1 MGIDPTPEQI
11 EQRKKSAVQS
21 SRKWKKKNP
30 DAAKRHTM
38 AFKERNPDYAKQWAD
53 KNRAYLNARGAE
65 WRAANPDKA
74 KESCRKWRVKNK
86 AARATYMREKRRTC
100 WFTKISGRVR
110 SRLNEALRAVMA
122 RKTSSTT
129 ILLGCSILELK
140 SHLESLFREGMAWDN
155 HGKWHIDHIIPCS
168 SFNLVDPAEQYKCFH
183 YTNLQ
188 PLWAHDNLSKGG
200 PRRIAKSLTQPPNQ
214 LP

>member
-11 EQRKKSAVQS
+11 EKRKKSAVES
-21 SRKWKKKNP
+21 SRKWKAKNP

-38 AFKERNPDYAKQWAD
+38 AFKARNPDYVKQWTA
-53 KNRAYLNARGAE
+53 KNRSVLNAKAAQ
-65 WRAANPDKA
+65 WRIANPEKA
-74 KESCRKWRVKNK
+74 KESCRKWRLKNK
-86 AARATYMREKRRTC
+86 EERAAYLREKRRTC

-110 SRLNEALRAVMA
+110 SRLNEALRAAMA

-129 ILLGCSILELK
+129 ILLGCSIPELK
-140 SHLESLFREGMAWDN
+140 AHLESQFREGMTWDN

-168 SFNLVDPAEQYKCFH
+168 SFNLVDPAEQLKCFN

-188 PLWAHDNLSKGG
+188 PLWAHENLRKSG
-200 PRRIAKSLTQPPNQ
+200 PRRIVSTLTQPTSLTP
-214 LP
+214 

>member
-1 MGIDPTPEQI
+1 MGIDPTLEQI
-11 EQRKKSAVQS
+11 EKRKKAAVES
-21 SRKWKKKNP
+21 SRKWKQKNP
-30 DAAKRHTM
+30 DAAKRYTT
-38 AFKERNPDYAKQWAD
+38 AFKERNPDYAKQWSD
-53 KNRAYLNARGAE
+53 KNRSVLNAKAAK
-65 WRAANPDKA
+65 WRAENPDKA
-74 KESCRKWRVKNK
+74 KESCRKYRLKNK
-86 AARATYMREKRRTC
+86 AARAAYMRKKRQTC

-129 ILLGCSILELK
+129 ILLGCSIPELK
-140 SHLESLFREGMAWDN
+140 AHLESQFREGMTWDN

-168 SFNLVDPAEQYKCFH
+168 SFNLLDPSEQYKCFH

-188 PLWAHDNLSKGG
+188 PLWAHENLRKGG